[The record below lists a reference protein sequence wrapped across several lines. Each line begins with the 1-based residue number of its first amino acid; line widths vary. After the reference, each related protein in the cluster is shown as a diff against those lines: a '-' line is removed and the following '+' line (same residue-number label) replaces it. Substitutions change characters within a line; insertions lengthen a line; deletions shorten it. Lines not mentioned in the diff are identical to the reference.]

1 MDGQSALNEMNDT
14 TWLTP
19 PAGADPAYLERVEH
33 ITGRGWPLLVD
44 GPGEYRTRNGLRAVV
59 SAHARNTPSAFI
71 CEGHVILREK
81 PRRETWTTWKPNG
94 QLQAIGEH
102 PLDLVAKLSSASQA

>member
-1 MDGQSALNEMNDT
+1 MDSQSALNEMNDT

-19 PAGADPAYLERVEH
+19 PAGTDPAYLERVEH
-33 ITGRGWPLLVD
+33 ITGRSWPLLVD